1 MTKLINYDVFNGD
14 ADGICALHQFRLAQ
28 PAASTLITGVKRD
41 IQLLDKV
48 PYHKENRIN
57 VFDISLDK
65 NRAAL
70 TQHLDTG
77 ASINYFD
84 HHFAG
89 NIPHHKQLKTH
100 INTSA
105 EICTSLIVNNH
116 LAHQHYK
123 WAIVGGFGDNFDNSA
138 IALSKQY
145 NDLSSSMLNQLK
157 QLGILLNYNAYGA
170 KLDDLHITP
179 IDLYKKI
186 AYFVDPLEFITTE
199 PVFEMLADGYAE
211 DITKAK
217 RLEPL
222 ISKDKYAV
230 YLLPNEKWARRASGV
245 FANRLNIQHPG
256 RAHALLT
263 DTGEQSWVVSVRAP
277 AENKTGADEL
287 CRQFPTGGGRKAAAG
302 INKLAHS
309 DYDKFISKLIDQ
321 FG

>member
-1 MTKLINYDVFNGD
+1 MTHSINYDVFNGD

-28 PAASTLITGVKRD
+28 PNASTLITGVKRN

-48 PYHKENRIN
+48 PYNKENRIN

-89 NIPHHKQLKTH
+89 DIPHHKQLNAY

-105 EICTSLIVNNH
+105 ETCTSLIVNHH

-123 WAIVGGFGDNFDNSA
+123 WAIVGAFGDNFDNSA
-138 IALSKQY
+138 ITLSKQR
-145 NDLSSSMLNQLK
+145 NDLNSSMLSKLK

-170 KLDDLHITP
+170 ELDDLHIAP
-179 IDLYKKI
+179 ISLYKKI
-186 AYFVDPLEFITTE
+186 ACFVDPLEFITTE
-199 PVFEMLADGYAE
+199 PVFEMLVDGYDE

-217 RLEPL
+217 SLEP
-222 ISKDKYAV
+222 IVNKDKYAV

-245 FANRLNIQHPG
+245 FANRLNIQYPG

-263 DTGEQSWVVSVRAP
+263 DIGEQSWLVSVRAP

-287 CRQFPTGGGRKAAAG
+287 CRQFSTGGGRKAAAG

-309 DYDKFISKLIDQ
+309 DYDNFISKLIDQ
-321 FG
+321 